1 MLNILVRLFLFL
13 FLFLKGGEQLMQV
26 FVTIYVSLIVAGR
39 RTIEQVPA
47 NIREDVNADLTALG
61 YEQ

>member
-1 MLNILVRLFLFL
+1 
-13 FLFLKGGEQLMQV
+13 MQV

-39 RTIEQVPA
+39 RTLEQVPV
-47 NIREDVNADLTALG
+47 NIREDVKDDLVALG

>member
-1 MLNILVRLFLFL
+1 MLKLLTGFAL
-13 FLFLKGGEQLMQV
+13 LKGGELFMQV

-47 NIREDVNADLTALG
+47 NLRDAVKTDLDALNG
-61 YEQ
+61 AAE

>member
-1 MLNILVRLFLFL
+1 
-13 FLFLKGGEQLMQV
+13 MQV

-39 RTIEQVPA
+39 RTVDQVLA
-47 NIREDVNADLTALG
+47 NIREDVKADLVALG

>member
-1 MLNILVRLFLFL
+1 MLNILVRLLFL
-13 FLFLKGGEQLMQV
+13 LKGGEQLMQV

-39 RTIEQVPA
+39 RTLEQVPA
-47 NIREDVNADLTALG
+47 NIREDVKADLTALG

>member
-1 MLNILVRLFLFL
+1 MFNILVRLL
-13 FLFLKGGEQLMQV
+13 LFLKVGEQLMQV

-39 RTIEQVPA
+39 RTVDQVPA
-47 NIREDVNADLTALG
+47 NIREDVKADLVALG